1 MKPNNDIE
9 NNIDANTNEFLETID
24 NIRVDIILRLANSIR
39 NIFLLE
45 NLSDNNPNNGA
56 MKISIMLAVEFD
68 IPR

>member
-24 NIRVDIILRLANSIR
+24 NIRVDIILRLANSIK

-56 MKISIMLAVEFD
+56 MKIRIMLAVEFD